1 MSPFPVA
8 KVLRDLVAG
17 NKPFFVLCSLSYHV
31 APVDLEIG
39 SPVGRLRLLRRDR
52 RRGSEEG
59 GGEKGLHSIWYGRLR
74 LEARIPFRLLNP
86 SCRSQGGQ
94 I

>member
-1 MSPFPVA
+1 MSGSSIDRRSVGNSDVSPFPVA

-31 APVDLEIG
+31 VPVDLEIG

-52 RRGSEEG
+52 RRVVGGRGWREGS
-59 GGEKGLHSIWYGRLR
+59 
-74 LEARIPFRLLNP
+74 PFDLVWTIEI
-86 SCRSQGGQ
+86 RS
-94 I
+94 